1 MKCSQMSG
9 PCLIT
14 LNLVLPPACSGG
26 STLTRTLQ
34 PGWGEAQRL
43 RNCVWLVRLRFHRAS
58 TEAGWQVQGGRQWT
72 EARPT
77 CTHRGGQS
85 MLGGWV
91 LTHNPL
97 TCNIPLA
104 ILIIPPSSPPPRTYV
119 RSHSWQDSLA

>member
-85 MLGGWV
+85 MLGPH
-91 LTHNPL
+91 TQPSNMQHSPRHTYYSPL
-97 TCNIPLA
+97 QP
-104 ILIIPPSSPPPRTYV
+104 PPSYIRTF
-119 RSHSWQDSLA
+119 S